1 MLVEYVEHPICVGL
15 VPEDFK
21 AVEEVIAE
29 EDVSLCEEVLV
40 RVRIENL
47 LNPVKHIVGLVTIG
61 PILIEGVHSIEI
73 DDHDIGS
80 YFIHIPASS
89 HPCAFDR

>member
-1 MLVEYVEHPICVGL
+1 MLVKYIEHPVCVCL
-15 VPEDFK
+15 IPEDFK

-40 RVRIENL
+40 GVRIENL
-47 LNPVKHIVGLVTIG
+47 LDPVEHIVSLVAIS

-73 DDHDIGS
+73 DDHDVGC
-80 YFIHIPASS
+80 YFIHIPASR